1 MRVLVVDDQPVNL
14 DVTAEMVR
22 QGGCEPVIAA
32 SGREALDLLQSE
44 RFDAVLM
51 DLHMPGMGGEEAIR
65 RIRAGEAG
73 AAGVPVYVVS
83 ADATT
88 ETRTRVNALDIDGYF
103 TKPVEMRAL
112 VEALNGLKARPASK
126 VPDPAAS
133 SS

>member
-73 AAGVPVYVVS
+73 AAGCRFMWS
-83 ADATT
+83 A
-88 ETRTRVNALDIDGYF
+88 RTPPR
-103 TKPVEMRAL
+103 
-112 VEALNGLKARPASK
+112 RPAPVSTLWI
-126 VPDPAAS
+126 
-133 SS
+133 